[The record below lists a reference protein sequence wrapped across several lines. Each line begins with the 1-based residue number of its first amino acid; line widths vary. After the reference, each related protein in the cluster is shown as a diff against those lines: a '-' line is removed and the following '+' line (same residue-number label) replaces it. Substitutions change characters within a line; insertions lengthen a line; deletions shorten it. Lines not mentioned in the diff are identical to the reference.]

1 MPSRVYLD
9 WNATTPLR
17 AEARAAML
25 AAYELI
31 GNPSSVHAEGR
42 EARRL
47 VEDARAALAAA
58 VGAVPRNV
66 VFTSAGTEANALAL
80 SPGLRGPSGE
90 SGAAAPGLGGRACL
104 RAGGRPIPGGRR
116 SARSGSRAP
125 AWSISII
132 CGRCSPT
139 ARRRWSRSWRPTT
152 RPARSSRSPRR
163 QGIVH
168 EAGGLLHVDA
178 IQALGKIAFNINA
191 VGADLATFSAHKIG
205 GPKGVGAL
213 VVAEGLAGLEPVLRG
228 GGQELGRRAG
238 TENVAGIAG
247 FGAAVKAAIQAL
259 PEDAERMAS
268 LRDRLENGIR
278 AIAGATIFADDV
290 KRLPNTV
297 LFTAPG
303 LKAETA
309 VIGFDLEG
317 IAVSSGSACSSGK
330 VQPSHVLSAMGYDA
344 TVAQGAV
351 RLSLGWSTE
360 PDDINTALEAWRKL
374 GNTLLRGKATKHGLN
389 GSKPVLSA
397 QKTS

>member
-17 AEARAAML
+17 PEARAAMV
-25 AAYELI
+25 AAFDLI

-42 EARRL
+42 QARRL
-47 VEDARAALAAA
+47 VEEARVTLAAA
-58 VGAVPRNV
+58 VGALPRNV

-80 SPGLRGPSGE
+80 SPGLRGPSGGPVE
-90 SGAAAPGLGGRACL
+90 RLLVSAVEHASVL
-104 RAGGRPIPGGRR
+104 AGGRFPADKVGHIKVTRAGVVDLDHLRALLKDGPPALVSIMAANNETGALQPVAEA
-116 SARSGSRAP
+116 AR
-125 AWSISII
+125 
-132 CGRCSPT
+132 
-139 ARRRWSRSWRPTT
+139 
-152 RPARSSRSPRR
+152 
-163 QGIVH
+163 IVH

-178 IQALGKIAFNINA
+178 IQALGKIPFNINA

-205 GPKGVGAL
+205 GPKGIGAL
-213 VVAEGLAGLEPVLRG
+213 VEAEGLAGLEPVLRG
-228 GGQELGRRAG
+228 GGQELNRRAG

-247 FGAAVKAAIQAL
+247 FGAAVKAGLQAL
-259 PEDAERMAS
+259 PEDAKRMAS

-278 AIAGATIFADDV
+278 AIAGATIFSDDTE
-290 KRLPNTV
+290 RLPNTI

-330 VQPSHVLSAMGYDA
+330 VQPSHVLSAMGFDPA
-344 TVAQGAV
+344 VAQGAV

-360 PDDINTALEAWRKL
+360 PGDINRALEAWRKL
-374 GNTLLRGKATKHGLN
+374 GNTLLRD
-389 GSKPVLSA
+389 
-397 QKTS
+397 

>member
-17 AEARAAML
+17 AEARTAML
-25 AAYELI
+25 AAWELI

-47 VEDARAALAAA
+47 VEEARATLAAA
-58 VGAVPRNV
+58 VGALPRNV

-80 SPGLRGPSGE
+80 SPGLRGSSGGPVE
-90 SGAAAPGLGGRACL
+90 RLLVSAVEHASVLSGGRFPADKVSQ
-104 RAGGRPIPGGRR
+104 IPVT
-116 SARSGSRAP
+116 RSGVIDPDHLKALLGDGPP
-125 AWSISII
+125 ALVSIMAANNETGAIQPI
-132 CGRCSPT
+132 
-139 ARRRWSRSWRPTT
+139 AE
-152 RPARSSRSPRR
+152 AA
-163 QGIVH
+163 GIVH
-168 EAGGLLHVDA
+168 KAGGLLHVDA
-178 IQALGKIAFNINA
+178 IQALGKIPFDIKA

-213 VVAEGLAGLEPVLRG
+213 VLAEGIAGLEPVLRG
-228 GGQELGRRAG
+228 GGQELSRRAG

-247 FGAAVKAAIQAL
+247 FGAAVRAALQAL
-259 PEDAERMAS
+259 PEDVERMAT
-268 LRDRLENGIR
+268 LRDSLENGIR
-278 AIAGATIFADDV
+278 GIAGAVVFADDV
-290 KRLPNTV
+290 KRLPNTI

-303 LKAETA
+303 LSAETA

-317 IAVSSGSACSSGK
+317 VAVSSGSACSSGK

-360 PDDINTALEAWRKL
+360 PDDINRALEAWRKL
-374 GNTLLRGKATKHGLN
+374 GNTLLRA
-389 GSKPVLSA
+389 
-397 QKTS
+397 

>member
-1 MPSRVYLD
+1 
-9 WNATTPLR
+9 
-17 AEARAAML
+17 ML
-25 AAYELI
+25 AAWELV

-47 VEDARAALAAA
+47 IEDARAALAMA
-58 VGAVPRNV
+58 VGALPRNV

-80 SPGLRGPSGE
+80 APGLRGPSGGPVE
-90 SGAAAPGLGGRACL
+90 RLLVSAIEHASVL
-104 RAGGRPIPGGRR
+104 AGGRFPADRIGQIRVT
-116 SARSGSRAP
+116 RSGVLDLDHLTVLLGNGPP
-125 AWSISII
+125 ALVSVMAANNET
-132 CGRCSPT
+132 GALQPVAEA
-139 ARRRWSRSWRPTT
+139 AR
-152 RPARSSRSPRR
+152 
-163 QGIVH
+163 IVH

-191 VGADLATFSAHKIG
+191 VGVDLATFSAHKIG
-205 GPKGVGAL
+205 GPKGIGAL
-213 VVAEGLAGLEPVLRG
+213 VIAEGIAGLEPVLRG
-228 GGQELGRRAG
+228 GGQELNRRAG

-247 FGAAVKAAIQAL
+247 FGAAVKVALQAL
-259 PEDAERMAS
+259 PEDAERMAT

-317 IAVSSGSACSSGK
+317 VAVSSGSACSSGK

-360 PDDINTALEAWRKL
+360 PDDINTTLEAWRKL
-374 GNTLLRGKATKHGLN
+374 GNTLLRH
-389 GSKPVLSA
+389 
-397 QKTS
+397 

>member
-17 AEARAAML
+17 PEARAAMV
-25 AAYELI
+25 AAFDLI

-47 VEDARAALAAA
+47 VEEARAALAVA
-58 VGAVPRNV
+58 VGALPRNV

-80 SPGLRGPSGE
+80 SPGVRRSSGGHVQRLLVSAVE
-90 SGAAAPGLGGRACL
+90 HASVL
-104 RAGGRPIPGGRR
+104 AGGRFPDAAIGLVQVTH
-116 SARSGSRAP
+116 SGVVDLEHLNAQLSKGPP
-125 AWSISII
+125 ALVSIMAANNET
-132 CGRCSPT
+132 GALQPV
-139 ARRRWSRSWRPTT
+139 AE
-152 RPARSSRSPRR
+152 AA
-163 QGIVH
+163 QIVH

-178 IQALGKIAFNINA
+178 IQALGKIPFDIKG

-213 VVAEGLAGLEPVLRG
+213 VVAEGIAELAPVLRG
-228 GGQELGRRAG
+228 GGQEQGRRAG

-247 FGAAVKAAIQAL
+247 FGAAVKAALQAL
-259 PEDAERMAS
+259 PEDAERMAT
-268 LRDRLENGIR
+268 LRDCLENGIR
-278 AIAGATIFADDV
+278 RIAGATIFSEDV
-290 KRLPNTV
+290 ERLPNTV

-317 IAVSSGSACSSGK
+317 VAVSSGSACSSGK
-330 VQPSHVLSAMGYDA
+330 VQPSHVLSAMGYDPA
-344 TVAQGAV
+344 VAQGAV

-360 PDDINTALEAWRKL
+360 PDDINRALEAWRKL
-374 GNTLLRGKATKHGLN
+374 GNSLLKA
-389 GSKPVLSA
+389 
-397 QKTS
+397 